1 MSDFQ
6 QLTILGTRVASVTYD
21 EAVALLLARAE
32 RTSAHAYACAVNV
45 HTVSVARRDST
56 FREVLNGA
64 YMSVPDG
71 KPLVWAHRLLGGR
84 KLPDRVYGPTLMLK
98 LCEAAAKK
106 GLSIYLYGGKT
117 GVPEKLADA
126 LKEKIPGLTIVGAYS
141 PPFGDR
147 ADDDPTLLNEIQEIN
162 DSGAALVFVALGAPK
177 QERFMHRHAAR
188 IQPLQ
193 IGVGAAFDFHSGSLA
208 QAPGWMQGAGL
219 EWLFRFCAEPRR
231 LWRRYLFYNPYFV
244 VRLFLQKLG
253 LDGASRETN
262 AQAVAERLDAA
273 KR

>member
-32 RTSAHAYACAVNV
+32 RKPAHAYACAVNV

-56 FREVLNGA
+56 FRDVLNGA

-84 KLPDRVYGPTLMLK
+84 TLPDRVYGPTLMLK

-106 GLSIYLYGGKT
+106 GFSIYLYGGKT

-126 LKEKIPGLTIVGAYS
+126 LKRKIQGLDIVGAYS

-147 ADDDPTLLNEIQEIN
+147 ADDDPALLKEIQNIN
-162 DSGAALVFVALGAPK
+162 ASGAALVFVALGAPK
-177 QERFMHRHAAR
+177 QERFMHRFAQR

-253 LDGASRETN
+253 LDSASRETN
-262 AQAVAERLDAA
+262 AQVLAERIDAA